1 MVINSIGSAFS
12 NTGQMAGMG
21 RRPSPAEMFSKI
33 DEDGSGGL
41 DQAELS
47 DLATKL
53 SEMTGEDVDA
63 EELLSEYDTDQD
75 GQLSEEET
83 QALMDDHRPEGPPS
97 GGMGAMQ
104 GPPPDLSQLFSD
116 ADEDDDGSLNETE
129 AQGIADMISD
139 ATGEDMAVEDLMAAY
154 DEDGDGILSEEE
166 TLAALEANRPEGPP
180 PSPETDHG
188 DLATRSW
195 SQTGSIENYMMM
207 ANLDKDQSPSSVLEM
222 LGGESIASSGPRFS
236 VNTMVYRNAHYRVS
250 ASAVNR
256 DALADSS
263 I

>member
-1 MVINSIGSAFS
+1 MVINSIGSAYP
-12 NTGQMAGMG
+12 NTGQMTGMG
-21 RRPSPAEMFSKI
+21 RHPSPAEMFSKI

-53 SEMTGEDVDA
+53 SEMTGEEVDA
-63 EELLSEYDTDQD
+63 EQLLSAYDTDQD

-83 QALMDDHRPEGPPS
+83 QALMDDHHPEGPPP

-139 ATGEDMAVEDLMAAY
+139 ATGEDLSVEDLMAAY
-154 DEDGDGILSEEE
+154 DEDGDGTLSEDE
-166 TLAALEANRPEGPP
+166 TLAALAANRPEGPP
-180 PSPETDHG
+180 PPPETDNG
-188 DLATRSW
+188 DIATRSW

-207 ANLDKDQSPSSVLEM
+207 ANLDKDQNPSSVLEM
-222 LGGESIASSGPRFS
+222 LDGESIASSGVRS
-236 VNTMVYRNAHYRVS
+236 YVNTRV
-250 ASAVNR
+250 
-256 DALADSS
+256 
-263 I
+263 